1 MRLCRGFLLA
11 LSILAIIACSAAWGE
26 APELR
31 TDRCRATDGAA
42 LGVWQETARGRLFE
56 LLKMDD
62 QVAANRHDARGR
74 SPVALNATVL
84 ETDRQGSFTRHLMEI
99 DSRPDRRIKVVL
111 TIPLE
116 TKPGGAPAVVC
127 IHGHGGN
134 RDVVYD
140 RKNIYGGFATVL
152 AERGYVTLSANVGQ
166 HDVQDKERRTL
177 MGERLWDLIRVV
189 DLAASRPEV
198 DTNLVGCGG
207 LSLGGEMAMWLGAMD
222 TRIAATV
229 SSGFLTNMANLRE
242 GHCMCWDFPGLQK
255 GYDFA
260 DIYSLISPRHLQC
273 QNGAKER
280 LPGGFPV
287 DLAEETMAEIKRAY
301 GAAGKADA
309 AELAVHPGG
318 HVFDVGAGVRFLD
331 EALGRRSL
339 SSSGR

>member
-1 MRLCRGFLLA
+1 MPLCRRSFLS
-11 LSILAIIACSAAWGE
+11 LSILGIVVCSMAWAE
-26 APELR
+26 APALR

-42 LGVWQETARGRLFE
+42 LRVWRETARSTLFK

-62 QVAANRHDARGR
+62 QVAANRHDGQGR
-74 SPVALNATVL
+74 SPVALNAAVL
-84 ETDRQGSFTRHLMEI
+84 ETDRQGSFTRHLVEI
-99 DSRPDRRIKVVL
+99 DSRPDRRIKIVL

-116 TKPGGAPAVVC
+116 TKPGRTPAVVC

-140 RKNIYGGFATVL
+140 RKSIYGGFATVL
-152 AERGYVTLSANVGQ
+152 AERGYVTLSTNVGQ

-189 DLAASRPEV
+189 DLAAAQPEV
-198 DTNLVGCGG
+198 DTSHVGCGG

-229 SSGFLTNMANLRE
+229 SSGFLTKMENLRQ
-242 GHCMCWDFPGLQK
+242 GHCMCWDFPGLQER
-255 GYDFA
+255 YDFA
-260 DIYSLISPRHLQC
+260 DIYSLISPRPLQC

-287 DLAEETMAEIKRAY
+287 DLAEETMVEIKRAY
-301 GAAGKADA
+301 GAAEKESA
-309 AELAVHPGG
+309 AELAIHPGG
-318 HVFDVGAGVRFLD
+318 HVFDVTAGVRFLD
-331 EALGRRSL
+331 EALRR
-339 SSSGR
+339 